1 MKFLVDMNLSPIWVN
16 FLVASGFEAVH
27 WVQIGARDAGDAEV
41 MQWAADHD
49 HIVLTNDLDFGAI
62 LASTQKRRPSVLQ
75 LRSDIL
81 TPTAIGPVV
90 VAAIRHS
97 DQELRNGALISIDA
111 VRARMRI
118 LPLNG

>member
-1 MKFLVDMNLSPIWVN
+1 MKFLVDMNLPPVWVDY
-16 FLVASGFEAVH
+16 LVASGFEAVH
-27 WVQIGARDAGDAEV
+27 WAKIGARDAGDTEV
-41 MQWAADHD
+41 MQWASDHD

-75 LRSDIL
+75 LRSDL
-81 TPTAIGPVV
+81 LMPTVIGPVV

-97 DQELRNGALISIDA
+97 DQELRNGALISVDA
-111 VRARMRI
+111 VRARLRI

>member
-1 MKFLVDMNLSPIWVN
+1 
-16 FLVASGFEAVH
+16 
-27 WVQIGARDAGDAEV
+27 